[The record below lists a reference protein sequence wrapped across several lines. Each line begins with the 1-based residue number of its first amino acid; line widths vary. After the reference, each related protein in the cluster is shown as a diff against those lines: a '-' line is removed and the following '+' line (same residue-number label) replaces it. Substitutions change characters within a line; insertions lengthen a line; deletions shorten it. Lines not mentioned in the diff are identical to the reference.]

1 MLFPPVEQ
9 QFLAAHIPNA
19 RYAEISSDFGHDGF
33 LVETDK
39 LSALLADFLEA
50 APSGR
55 NGTQLHHA

>member
-33 LVETDK
+33 LVETAK
-39 LSALLADFLEA
+39 LSALLGEWL
-50 APSGR
+50 
-55 NGTQLHHA
+55 LV